1 MAPRGDRGSGG
12 RRRALRIGLTGPIGC
27 GKSTVASFLAERGA
41 SVIDAD
47 AAARAVTQPGAPGHA
62 AVIEAFGPVVVG
74 RDGTLDR
81 AALAEIAFND
91 PDRLRELEAIVHP
104 LVRPLIVEGLRQ
116 ADDNGRQAV
125 VIEAIKLVEGGLAAL
140 CDEVWLVTCSPS
152 DQLRRLQVRGSTG
165 KDVEARIAAQ
175 GDIRE
180 RLRPVATRVIDTT
193 GTRAGVRPRVH
204 AALDA
209 ALAAAGR
216 RNE

>member
-1 MAPRGDRGSGG
+1 MI
-12 RRRALRIGLTGPIGC
+12 RIGLTGPIGC
-27 GKSTVASFLAERGA
+27 GKSTVAAWLAERGA
-41 SVIDAD
+41 AVVDAD
-47 AAARAVTQPGAPGHA
+47 RVAHDVLGPGRPAVEE
-62 AVIEAFGPVVVG
+62 VLERFGNQVVG
-74 RDGTLDR
+74 RDGAIDR
-81 AALAEIAFND
+81 AALARIVFAD
-91 PDRLRELEAIVHP
+91 PAALRDLEAIVHP
-104 LVRPLIVEGLRQ
+104 KVRPVILDTFAAARAAG
-116 ADDNGRQAV
+116 APAV
-125 VIEAIKLVEGGLAAL
+125 VVEAIKLVEGGLAAL